1 MSDML
6 DTLDFDDNPTPNFEF
21 RPLAKVSDLRKR
33 WPALTNAKDDDVLYA
48 ALVDATREIED
59 RTSRRIAPFTGHLEE
74 MALVGTNPNEYGGGG
89 NDLPMSLQGSLGQSY
104 ASALGINGLIRRFW
118 LDEYA
123 PRYPEMWEY
132 EVTELLVQTTYGSY
146 QDVLSSN
153 GLIDLEKTNGFAWLT
168 IGFFA
173 PEESRVRIVY
183 NGGYV
188 YDTPGSLQRAC
199 LLQAV
204 EFLIMESEPQLR
216 DKMSIDEIER
226 QITKLVAPWVKGP

>member
-1 MSDML
+1 MSDL
-6 DTLDFDDNPTPNFEF
+6 VPDLIPDLAIPNFTF
-21 RPLAKVSDLRKR
+21 RPLAAVADLRKR
-33 WPALTNAKDDDVLYA
+33 WTSLTNGKDDDVLYA

-59 RTSRRIAPFTGHLEE
+59 RTSRRLAPFTGHLEE
-74 MALVGTNPNEYGGGG
+74 LGLTGINPNEYGGSSG
-89 NDLPMSLQGSLGQSY
+89 NTPMSLQGSLGQSY
-104 ASALGINGLIRRFW
+104 ADSLGVNGLIRRFW
-118 LDEYA
+118 INEYA

-132 EVTELLVQTTYGSY
+132 QVTDMQIQTTYGSW
-146 QDVLSSN
+146 QNVLQSG

-173 PEESRVRIVY
+173 PEESRLRVCY

-204 EFLIMESEPQLR
+204 EFLIMESEPQQR
-216 DKMSIDEIER
+216 KDMSIDEIER
-226 QITKLVAPWVKGP
+226 QITKLVAPWVKG

>member
-1 MSDML
+1 M
-6 DTLDFDDNPTPNFEF
+6 PNFIDAAGNTPVPNF
-21 RPLAKVSDLRKR
+21 TFKPLATVADLQKR
-33 WPALTNAKDDDVLYA
+33 WPALTNGKDEETLYA

-59 RTSRRIAPFTGHLEE
+59 RTSRRLAPFTGHVEE
-74 MALVGTNPNEYGGGG
+74 FGLTGINPNEYGGGSG
-89 NDLPMSLQGSLGQSY
+89 NTPMSLQGSLGQSY
-104 ASALGINGLIRRFW
+104 ADSLGVNGLIRRFW
-118 LDEYA
+118 INEYA

-132 EVTELLVQTTYGSY
+132 QITSMLVQTTYSSY
-146 QDVLSSN
+146 QDVLQSC

-173 PEESRVRIVY
+173 PEESRLRVTY

-216 DKMSIDEIER
+216 AQMSIDELER
-226 QITKLVAPWVKGP
+226 QITKLVAPWVKG

>member
-1 MSDML
+1 ML
-6 DTLDFDDNPTPNFEF
+6 DTATSPPDFTF
-21 RPLAKVSDLRKR
+21 RPLASVADLRKR
-33 WPALTNAKDDDVLYA
+33 WPALCNGKDDPTLYA

-59 RTSRRIAPFTGHLEE
+59 RTSRRLAPFTNNVEE
-74 MALVGTNPNEYGGGG
+74 MALVGQNPNEYGGGQQ
-89 NDLPMSLQGSLGQSY
+89 DMPMSLQGSLGQSY
-104 ASALGINGLIRRFW
+104 ASSLGINNLVRRFW

-132 EVTELLVQTTYGSY
+132 QITQMLVQTSY
-146 QDVLSSN
+146 NSTQDVLATG

-173 PEESRVRIVY
+173 PEESRVRITY

-188 YDTPGSLQRAC
+188 YDIPGSLQRAC

-204 EFLIMESEPQLR
+204 QFLILESEPQQR
-216 DKMSIDEIER
+216 SHMSIDELER

>member
-1 MSDML
+1 MAVP
-6 DTLDFDDNPTPNFEF
+6 DFTF
-21 RPLAKVSDLRKR
+21 RPLASVADLRKR
-33 WPALTNAKDDDVLYA
+33 WPALCNGKADETLYA

-59 RTSRRIAPFTGHLEE
+59 RTSRRLAPFEANIEE
-74 MALVGTNPNEYGGGG
+74 MALVGQNPNEYGGGQQ
-89 NDLPMSLQGSLGQSY
+89 DMPMSLQGSLGQSY
-104 ASALGINGLIRRFW
+104 ASSLGINNLVRRFW
-118 LDEYA
+118 LNEYA

-132 EVTELLVQTTYGSY
+132 QVTQMLVQTSY
-146 QDVLSSN
+146 NSTQDVLATG

-173 PEESRVRIVY
+173 PEESRVRITY

-204 EFLIMESEPQLR
+204 QFLILESEPQQR
-216 DKMSIDEIER
+216 HNMSIDELER

>member
-1 MSDML
+1 ML
-6 DTLDFDDNPTPNFEF
+6 DTATSPPDFTF
-21 RPLAKVSDLRKR
+21 RPLASVADLRKR
-33 WPALTNAKDDDVLYA
+33 WSALCNGKDDATLYA

-59 RTSRRIAPFTGHLEE
+59 RTSRRLAPFTSNVEE
-74 MALVGTNPNEYGGGG
+74 MALVGQNPNEYGGGQQ
-89 NDLPMSLQGSLGQSY
+89 DMPMSLQGSLGQSY
-104 ASALGINGLIRRFW
+104 ASSLGINNLVRRFW
-118 LDEYA
+118 LGEYA

-132 EVTELLVQTTYGSY
+132 QVTQMLVQTSY
-146 QDVLSSN
+146 NSTQDVLATG

-173 PEESRVRIVY
+173 PEESRVRITY

-204 EFLIMESEPQLR
+204 QFLILESEPQQR
-216 DKMSIDEIER
+216 SHMSIDELER